1 MELEHFDG
9 DAGTDQVVEA
19 LRRDGAAI
27 LDNCVDDHVADT
39 VATELRGNFD
49 TEGTDFETHF
59 NGYDTLRVSGILARS
74 QTSAELIGHQRVLDI
89 IDPILLPHCINYR
102 IGSCTGIEILPGEE
116 DQMLH
121 TDASIYPMQ
130 IPGVEWQVNIMW
142 ALVDFTLENGATRVV
157 PYSHRFKGPGRH
169 GEADVVQAVMKR
181 GSAGMYM
188 GSTLHGGGANRS
200 DSPRMGLINTYSL
213 GWLRQEVNQYLHIP
227 REIADSYPDRVRRL
241 IGYQGH
247 GSSLGRFPD
256 DPDGYWLNKSATD
269 RKSTHK

>member
-1 MELEHFDG
+1 MELEHFDR
-9 DAGTDQVVEA
+9 DASTERVVEA

-27 LDNCVDDHVADT
+27 LDNCIDDDVADT
-39 VATELRGNFD
+39 VAAELRGNFD
-49 TEGTDFETHF
+49 TEGTDFETDF
-59 NGYDTLRVSGILARS
+59 NGYDTLRISGILARS
-74 QTSAELIGHQRVLDI
+74 RTSAELIGHQRVLDI

-102 IGSCTGIEILPGEE
+102 IGSCTGIEILPGEQ
-116 DQMLH
+116 DQVLH
-121 TDASIYPMQ
+121 TDDGIYPMR
-130 IPGVEWQVNIMW
+130 IPGVEWQVDIMW
-142 ALVDFTLENGATRVV
+142 ALVDFTAENGATRVV

-169 GEADVVQAVMKR
+169 GDTDVVQAVMKK
-181 GSAGMYM
+181 GSAVMYM

-227 REIADSYPDRVRRL
+227 REIADSYPDHVRRL

-256 DPDGYWLNKSATD
+256 DPDDYWLNKSATN
-269 RKSTHK
+269 RKPAHK